1 MTIQNRHQN
10 QSFDAKTHQN
20 LLFAA
25 SQQLSDNQ
33 ILTFLVVGM
42 ANLLEQ
48 KEDEEAIASL
58 ECKWEV
64 DVTTGE
70 ITTHSSAVSMT
81 EKMLHRC
88 DYEKA
93 RAAYYDAQFDI
104 KSLTQNSKW
113 TNDAI
118 EI

>member
-1 MTIQNRHQN
+1 MYFCAQMSLTQI
-10 QSFDAKTHQN
+10 F
-20 LLFAA
+20 
-25 SQQLSDNQ
+25 QLR
-33 ILTFLVVGM
+33 LTFVDEFEISPAKAFPEQLLDQNHVFVLGM

-104 KSLTQNSKW
+104 KSLTQNSKKY
-113 TNDAI
+113 
-118 EI
+118 